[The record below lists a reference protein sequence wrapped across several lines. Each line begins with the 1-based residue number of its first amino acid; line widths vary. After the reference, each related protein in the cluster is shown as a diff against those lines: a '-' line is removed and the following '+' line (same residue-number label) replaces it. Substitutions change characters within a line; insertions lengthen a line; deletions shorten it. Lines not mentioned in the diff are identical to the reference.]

1 MSLSAAFLA
10 LNPWAVLVAGLVHMI
25 AGLIW
30 YTPVLFGPAW
40 AVLTGKDLKPA
51 RAWLA
56 PGFVGHM
63 IIALVLALIVNL
75 ANATTVLGGL
85 LVGALVWAGFVV
97 TLEVGELIWEKIPVK
112 LFLIRIGEH
121 LVALGLAGII
131 VAVWR

>member
-10 LNPWAVLVAGLVHMI
+10 VNPWAVLVAGLAHMI
-25 AGLIW
+25 TGLVW
-30 YTPVLFGPAW
+30 YTPILFGPAW
-40 AVLTGKDLKPA
+40 AALTGRDVKPA
-51 RAWLA
+51 KAWLG

-63 IIALVLALIVNL
+63 VIALVLAMIVNL

-85 LVGALVWAGFVV
+85 LVGALAWIGFVV

-121 LVALGLAGII
+121 FVALGLAGII